1 MPPLSTRRAGLP
13 AVLAFV
19 LVLTA
24 CTSGASDTTTTT
36 ASAPVE
42 SPSASDEVT
51 TTAGAGAAPTA
62 PFTEDGSA
70 SSTSTSTSSS
80 ASTTPTTST
89 TSTTSTTKPSS
100 VATTI
105 AIPDDNKPPSLEII
119 SPTALTAY
127 IASYDVGRKDF
138 GTNVSLSAVVADPN
152 RDAVTVT
159 WSSSTQGALGTGE
172 SIVAF
177 LSTGGYDASQPIITA
192 TATDIWGV
200 ATSVSVHIIVWI
212 PSDS

>member
-70 SSTSTSTSSS
+70 SSTSAQTSSS
-80 ASTTPTTST
+80 TST

-152 RDAVTVT
+152 GDAVTVA

-192 TATDIWGV
+192 IATDIWGV